1 MANEWKDPDAG
12 ILGGLSKAQEKEVAD
27 QLERSLGLNPDHGW
41 IRNTDNI
48 IANVSKIYGMTDEDW
63 DKMFREL
70 PHYGEFQDQ
79 DIDAIQE
86 HFLNKYPHKKILG
99 IPIEF
104 RSPWDWDT
112 IGEKYGIEAGVI
124 PSDAAYQ
131 KIMSISPDAL
141 SGVKTTGLDSYQGPI
156 AETIEWKDVP
166 KMANGGLINGTRGDP
181 GMAVVGENGPEVVI
195 SNNAEVVPL
204 SYQQWDDGAEE
215 GYSRQDFIDVGP
227 YKLESGTVTNLGME
241 PWYGDRALLEPNAAS
256 AFLEMERE
264 YAGDIPI
271 DSALRSVIHNQAVG
285 GTDTMDPRGPA
296 FDRKSKHLK
305 GLSIDITDP
314 VTRDWVTRYGSRYG
328 WNLAIYRLPDGTMN
342 TNHFNYTPPQTKPI
356 PIVT

>member
-141 SGVKTTGLDSYQGPI
+141 SGVKATGLGDI
-156 AETIEWKDVP
+156 P
-166 KMANGGLINGTRGDP
+166 KMAKGGLLSGT
-181 GMAVVGENGPEVVI
+181 AIVGEAGPELVTG
-195 SNNAEVVPL
+195 NATVTPL
-204 SYQQWDDGAEE
+204 SDFKGLGIGSAGKWTRMVEGMTTQELFDE
-215 GYSRQDFIDVGP
+215 GY
-227 YKLESGTVTNLGME
+227 
-241 PWYGDRALLEPNAAS
+241 
-256 AFLEMERE
+256 
-264 YAGDIPI
+264 I
-271 DSALRSVIHNQAVG
+271 DSIEKEER
-285 GTDTMDPRGPA
+285 
-296 FDRKSKHLK
+296 DRKDRRHQQ
-305 GLSIDITDP
+305 GVEAQRRARQYD
-314 VTRDWVTRYGSRYG
+314 
-328 WNLAIYRLPDGTMN
+328 AIAKRLWT
-342 TNHFNYTPPQTKPI
+342 
-356 PIVT
+356 